1 MKREGTGRSA
11 KWYYPVKVWGGADQ
25 IMERA
30 EKLKQEAQEQI
41 AAHRGELTELSLR
54 IHDNPELSLEEE
66 NASRWLA
73 EYLAGKGFEVTKP
86 AYGLPT
92 AFEAVYGEGSPS
104 IGIIAE
110 YDALPGIGHACG
122 HNVIATA
129 AVGAG
134 LAAKKAAEEY
144 GATIRV
150 IGTPGEE
157 GRGGKIRMAQN
168 GAFGNVDAAMMVHPG
183 DYNTSGCEAMAVA
196 ILSVE
201 FHGKASHAAGAPQ
214 QGINALEAMIIS
226 YNAINSLRQHVVD
239 GSRVHGIITD
249 GGQAANVVPAH
260 SAGLFYIR
268 AKDDDYVEVL
278 KERVVGCFHAG
289 AQATGAQLEYRWSEP
304 QYSTMKNSGVISG
317 LYSRNLESL
326 GRKVEPYAGKNFG
339 STDMGNV
346 SYMVPGIH
354 PIIAVAP
361 RGVSIHTEEFEV
373 HAGSG
378 AGHRAMV
385 DGATAMAWT
394 VIDLLS
400 EPSNLAQAKEE
411 FAGGGR

>member
-1 MKREGTGRSA
+1 M
-11 KWYYPVKVWGGADQ
+11 D
-25 IMERA
+25 RA
-30 EKLKQEAQEQI
+30 QQLKDEAQRQI
-41 AAHRGELTELSLR
+41 AAHRRELTELSLR
-54 IHDNPELSLEEE
+54 IHGNPELSLEEE
-66 NASRWLA
+66 NSSRWLA
-73 EYLAGKGFEVTKP
+73 EYLADKGFEVTKP

-134 LAAKKAAEEY
+134 LAAKSAADAF

-157 GRGGKIRMAQN
+157 GRGGKIRMARN
-168 GAFGNVDAAMMVHPG
+168 GAFVNVDAAMMVHPG

-196 ILSVE
+196 ILEVE
-201 FHGKASHAAGAPQ
+201 FHGKASHAAGAPH
-214 QGINALEAMIIS
+214 QGINALEAMILS
-226 YNAINSLRQHVVD
+226 YNAINSLRQHVMD

-268 AKDDDYVEVL
+268 AKDDDYVETL
-278 KERVVGCFHAG
+278 KERVVGCFQSG
-289 AQATGAQLEYRWSEP
+289 AAATGARLEHRWSEP
-304 QYSTMKNSGVISG
+304 QYSTMKNNEVMSG
-317 LYSRNLESL
+317 LYARNLEGL
-326 GRKVEPYAGKNFG
+326 GRKVEPYQGRNFG

-354 PIIAVAP
+354 PIIGVAP
-361 RGVSIHTEEFEV
+361 RGVPIHTEEFET
-373 HAGSG
+373 HAGSEV
-378 AGHRAMV
+378 GHSAMA

-400 EPSNLAQAKEE
+400 EPSNLAQAREE
-411 FAGGGR
+411 FLGGGG

>member
-1 MKREGTGRSA
+1 MDKTRQIKEEAR
-11 KWYYPVKVWGGADQ
+11 GAID
-25 IMERA
+25 
-30 EKLKQEAQEQI
+30 
-41 AAHRGELTELSLR
+41 AHRGELEELSLR
-54 IHDNPELSLEEE
+54 IHGNPELSLEEE
-66 NASRWLA
+66 ESSRWLA
-73 EYLAGKGFEVTKP
+73 EYLAGKGFDVTKP

-122 HNVIATA
+122 HNIIATA

-134 LAAKKAAEEY
+134 LGAKIAADAF

-157 GRGGKIRMAQN
+157 GRGGKIRMARN
-168 GAFGNVDAAMMVHPG
+168 GAFANVDAAMMVHPG

-201 FHGKASHAAGAPQ
+201 FHGKASHAAGAPHE
-214 QGINALEAMIIS
+214 GVNALEAMIIS
-226 YNAINSLRQHVVD
+226 FNAINSLRQHVVD

-268 AKDDDYVEVL
+268 AKDDEYVETL
-278 KERVVGCFHAG
+278 KERVVGCFEAG
-289 AQATGAQLEYRWSEP
+289 AQATGARLEHRWSEP
-304 QYSTMKNSGVISG
+304 QYSTMKNNGVMAG
-317 LYSRNLESL
+317 LYARNLQNL
-326 GRKVEPYAGKNFG
+326 GRKVEPYAGRNFG

-361 RGVSIHTEEFEV
+361 RGVPIHTEEFES
-373 HAGSG
+373 HAGSE
-378 AGHRAMV
+378 AGHRAMA

-400 EPSNLAQAKEE
+400 EPSRLAAARAELERRK
-411 FAGGGR
+411 G